1 MHRLT
6 TLLILF
12 AFVFTNGPAIAS
24 AMCHHGSAN
33 AHQAALLNS
42 DADVSIAAQDEES
55 LARAASKKTI
65 LGDAA
70 GPLLSGFI
78 LPADPVSPAPR
89 PAGAKISHPRNP
101 AGLQG
106 RSVPPLLEPP
116 LA

>member
-24 AMCHHGSAN
+24 AMCQHGSAN

-42 DADVSIAAQDEES
+42 DADVSIVAQDEES
-55 LARAASKKTI
+55 AARSASKTGI
-65 LGDAA
+65 LADAA
-70 GPLLSGFI
+70 APLLSGFI
-78 LPADPVSPAPR
+78 LPADPVSLAPR
-89 PAGAKISHPRNP
+89 PAGPKISHASNS

-116 LA
+116 LV